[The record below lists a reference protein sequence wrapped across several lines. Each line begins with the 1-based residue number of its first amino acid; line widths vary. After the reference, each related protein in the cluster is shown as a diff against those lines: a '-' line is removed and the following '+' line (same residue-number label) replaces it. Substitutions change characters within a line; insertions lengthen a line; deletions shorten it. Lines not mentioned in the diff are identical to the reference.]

1 MVAGIVVGAV
11 LLGTGYGAL
20 AQTAEANSK
29 DIQSQ
34 RMMERGRNGQAPRMN
49 AEDIAQ
55 HVHDTFGVDEK
66 EVKEAINA
74 KKDFRDIGQ
83 AAMLAKLSG
92 KSFKDVLA
100 MKTEDTNW
108 QDIGKSLG
116 VTREQVREQMDAMTA
131 AHIAQRGNI
140 DQAAVLAL
148 LKDGY
153 QAHDIMAASVLAK
166 QSGKDVQSVL
176 AMKKINNRWSDV
188 AEQLG
193 VDKSVLHADRAARGG
208 MHGDVLSSSPDEEK

>member
-1 MVAGIVVGAV
+1 
-11 LLGTGYGAL
+11 
-20 AQTAEANSK
+20 
-29 DIQSQ
+29 
-34 RMMERGRNGQAPRMN
+34 
-49 AEDIAQ
+49 
-55 HVHDTFGVDEK
+55 
-66 EVKEAINA
+66 
-74 KKDFRDIGQ
+74 
-83 AAMLAKLSG
+83 
-92 KSFKDVLA
+92 